1 MQRVLI
7 LGTLAALLLSSCAP
21 KTMETLD
28 ASKRVRT
35 FNATRDAVFQASLDA
50 FKSERVPLVSTD
62 RERGRIETD
71 YKDNDMFSKLLVGNI
86 RAKFT
91 LDLKSESAD
100 RTTMVALI
108 VMEKKLDWPLSGW
121 RAVESDEAELEQ
133 WYNDFFDAVEER
145 LQQQR

>member
-1 MQRVLI
+1 MYRI
-7 LGTLAALLLSSCAP
+7 SLAALLALLFAACAP

-28 ASKRVRT
+28 ASKRTKT
-35 FNATRDAVFQASLDA
+35 FSASQGAVFQATIDA
-50 FKSERVPLVSTD
+50 LNSEKVPITSAD

-71 YKDNDMFSKLLVGNI
+71 FKDNEMLSKFIVGNI

-91 LDLKSESAD
+91 IDLKSAGEGS
-100 RTTMVALI
+100 TTMVALI
-108 VMEKKLDWPLSGW
+108 VMEKRLDWPLSGW

-145 LQQQR
+145 LARM